1 MDPTGAPQAAP
12 DRPTRRRPRRS
23 ALRRAVVS
31 FLVTITLAQLVGFAG
46 LYGFAAAYEGRVF
59 PNVSMAGIPLSG
71 LDRGKAEARLRSFL
85 LPLSTGY
92 LTLRVG
98 ADQFSIPYRDLGRDY
113 DMKWMLNQAFAIG
126 HSGGPP
132 GVAEDGIRSLMSQT
146 DLGIRATFDPNL
158 VAQKLAEASAA
169 LRVEPANARLT
180 LSKDS
185 SRFYLAGAVEGRDV
199 DLSDATARVL
209 RVIASTS
216 AADTTIDLLPVAIA
230 PATTT
235 QAAQAVLA
243 QAQALATRIGASDL
257 KLTGAGREFRIPAAT
272 IRRWIRFAKQ
282 PDGSYT
288 TKINRPLLQAE
299 VDRIAKQLYI
309 APRNAQIL
317 FTSSSAFGYIDSAN
331 GRKVETQPTMSAALV
346 ALEGR
351 ATGAGANTVK
361 MPVVTL
367 TPAITSD
374 EAARVAPHMVL
385 LGGWTTP
392 YVPSIRN
399 YYGANIRIPAATIN
413 GDVLAPGE
421 WFDFWKA
428 VGNVSRST
436 GYGDGGVIRNG
447 HTYPTGALAGGIC
460 SASTTLFNAAARSGL
475 QIGQR
480 HNHFYYIT
488 RYPLGLDAT
497 VLKGSGGAVQ
507 NMTFRNDTDH
517 PLLIRGIN
525 SYGRVRFEIY
535 GVPTGRSVSFST
547 PRVANV
553 VRAYDTVVYTST
565 LPTGRR
571 ERIEVPADGKD
582 VWVTRTVRDGSGTV
596 IHQETFYSHYGRVD
610 GVVLIGR

>member
-1 MDPTGAPQAAP
+1 MDPTGAPQKAP
-12 DRPTRRRPRRS
+12 FQPTRAPRRRS
-23 ALRRAVVS
+23 RVRRAVAA
-31 FLVTITLAQLVGFAG
+31 FLVTITLAQLVAVAG

-59 PNVSMAGIPLSG
+59 PNVSVAGISLSG
-71 LDRGKAEARLRSFL
+71 LDRTQAEARLRSLL

-98 ADQFSIPYRDLGRDY
+98 EHQFSIPYRDLGRDY
-113 DMKWMLNQAFAIG
+113 DMTWTLNQAFAIG
-126 HSGGPP
+126 HTGGPP
-132 GVAEDGIRSLMSQT
+132 AMAGDGIRSLMNPT
-146 DLGIRATFDPNL
+146 DLGIRATFDPVK
-158 VAQKLAEASAA
+158 VAQKLAEATAS
-169 LRVEPANARLT
+169 LRIEPTSARLT
-180 LSKDS
+180 LSKDGS
-185 SRFYLAGAVEGRDV
+185 KFRLASATEGRDI
-199 DLSDATARVL
+199 DLTAATARVL
-209 RVIASTS
+209 AVVGSTS
-216 AADTTIDLLPVAIA
+216 AADATVDLVPVAIT

-235 QAAQAVLA
+235 EAAQAVLS

-257 KLTGAGREFRIPAAT
+257 KLTGAGREFKIPAAT
-272 IRRWIRFAKQ
+272 IRRWIRFTKQ

-288 TKINRPLLQAE
+288 TKIQKAMLTAE
-299 VDRIAKQLYI
+299 VARIAKQVYI
-309 APRNAQIL
+309 APRNAQLLI
-317 FTSSSAFGYIDSAN
+317 TGSSAFGYIDSAN
-331 GRKVETQPTMSAALV
+331 GRKVETGPTISAALA

-351 ATGAGANTVK
+351 ATGAGAKTVK

-367 TPAITSD
+367 TPAITSE

-413 GDVLAPGE
+413 GTVLAPGE

-428 VGNVSRST
+428 VGDVSRST

-447 HTYPTGALAGGIC
+447 RTYPTGALAGGIC
-460 SASTTLFNAAARSGL
+460 SASTTLFNAAARAGL
-475 QIGQR
+475 QLGKR
-480 HNHFYYIT
+480 HNHYYYIT

-497 VLKGSGGAVQ
+497 VLKGSGGVIQ

-535 GVPTGRSVSFST
+535 GVPTGRSVSFSA

-553 VRAYDTVVYTST
+553 AHAYDTVVYTST

-571 ERIEVPADGKD
+571 ERIEYPADGKD
-582 VWVTRTVRDGSGTV
+582 VWVTRTVRDGGTV

-610 GVVLIGR
+610 GVVLVGR